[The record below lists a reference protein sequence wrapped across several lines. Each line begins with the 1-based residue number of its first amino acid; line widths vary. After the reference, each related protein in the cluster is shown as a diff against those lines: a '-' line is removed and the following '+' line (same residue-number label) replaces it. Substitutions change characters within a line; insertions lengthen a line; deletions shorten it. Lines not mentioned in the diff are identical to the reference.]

1 MYKPGSMS
9 GVPAVFGPHEP
20 RLDWLLWG
28 AARENHDQNPWFTG
42 LIQRLL
48 EGKQDGQLT
57 WTLQHAP
64 KVRVHYQTVI
74 TV

>member
-1 MYKPGSMS
+1 MYKPGSTS

-20 RLDWLLWG
+20 RLDWLLWE

-48 EGKQDGQLT
+48 EGKQDGELT
-57 WTLQHAP
+57 QTLQDAP
-64 KVRVHYQTVI
+64 EVRVHYRTVL
-74 TV
+74 TD